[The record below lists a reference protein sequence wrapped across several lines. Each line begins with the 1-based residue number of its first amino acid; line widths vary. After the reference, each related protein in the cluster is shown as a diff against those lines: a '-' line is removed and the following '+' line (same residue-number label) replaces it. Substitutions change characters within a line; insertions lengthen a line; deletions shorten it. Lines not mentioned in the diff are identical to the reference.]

1 MRHNKV
7 QSTTSAQ
14 GAENSRRCDN
24 LQPIVNTFAAMP
36 VAPKRF
42 LTEQALRLMLEG
54 YGEIS
59 KDSGPGSSL
68 CLFNSQLLFIC
79 FIFFLLIAQ
88 MFEGNCLV

>member
-7 QSTTSAQ
+7 QSTRGAQ
-14 GAENSRRCDN
+14 WAKTSRRCDN
-24 LQPIVNTFAAMP
+24 LQPIMNTSAAMP

-54 YGEIS
+54 YGEVS
-59 KDSGPGSSL
+59 KDSGPVSSL